1 MNFRI
6 VGQFLGHIALA
17 ETCVLAIPLVS
28 SLIHRDGAASAFV
41 FSMVICFG
49 ISALFFSSG
58 ESKKEKLTIQES
70 IANTPSIRGLSKWAT
85 LLLYGENPPVAIVE
99 KAWSAAIKKSRPH
112 A

>member
-28 SLIHRDGAASAFV
+28 SLIHRDGATSAFV

-49 ISALFFSSG
+49 ISTLFFSSG

-70 IANTPSIRGLSKWAT
+70 IAITGCGWLLAT
-85 LLLYGENPPVAIVE
+85 AMRRFHNRNAGRRRFLGGR
-99 KAWSAAIKKSRPH
+99 S
-112 A
+112 

>member
-28 SLIHRDGAASAFV
+28 SLIHRDGATSAFV

-49 ISALFFSSG
+49 ISTLFF
-58 ESKKEKLTIQES
+58 
-70 IANTPSIRGLSKWAT
+70 
-85 LLLYGENPPVAIVE
+85 
-99 KAWSAAIKKSRPH
+99 
-112 A
+112 